1 MQLSRKKAGQLYNL
15 TTSRDSSGQRLKCR
29 DCPARIGTVGNYAPT
44 FINIFVIPDIKYTTN
59 SKVFTLST
67 TLILSVSSSTF
78 FFIVGIIC
86 GLIILWLIKKTKSK
100 SLKSDRN
107 SPVYEVV
114 QHLPSTAAENQQT
127 PKEVD
132 IQLNEA
138 YGPL

>member
-1 MQLSRKKAGQLYNL
+1 MA
-15 TTSRDSSGQRLKCR
+15 C
-29 DCPARIGTVGNYAPT
+29 V
-44 FINIFVIPDIKYTTN
+44 NILDIKCTTN
-59 SKVFTLST
+59 SNVFTT
-67 TLILSVSSSTF
+67 TLISSVSSSTF

-86 GLIILWLIKKTKSK
+86 GQITWLIMKTKSK
-100 SLKSDRN
+100 PLKSDRN

-114 QHLPSTAAENQQT
+114 QPLPSTAAENQQT

>member
-1 MQLSRKKAGQLYNL
+1 MA
-15 TTSRDSSGQRLKCR
+15 
-29 DCPARIGTVGNYAPT
+29 
-44 FINIFVIPDIKYTTN
+44 FVTPDINQTT
-59 SKVFTLST
+59 FTT
-67 TLILSVSSSTF
+67 ALISSISSATF

-86 GLIILWLIKKTKSK
+86 GLIISWLIKKTKSK
-100 SLKSDRN
+100 PVKSDRN

-114 QHLPSTAAENQQT
+114 QPLPSTAAENQQT